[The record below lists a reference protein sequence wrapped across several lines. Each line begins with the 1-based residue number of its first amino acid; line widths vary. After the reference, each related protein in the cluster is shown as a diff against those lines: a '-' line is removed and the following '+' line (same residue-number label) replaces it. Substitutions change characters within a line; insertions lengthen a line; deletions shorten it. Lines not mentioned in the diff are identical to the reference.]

1 MWEVLQDSEITIHLL
16 YSIIYHKYIDLVDE
30 ATTYVIHSKTKKDGI
45 KNMYNFYSYILLL
58 QA

>member
-30 ATTYVIHSKTKKDGI
+30 ATTYVIHSKKKDGI
-45 KNMYNFYSYILLL
+45 KNMYNFKFYFLLN